1 MRISGVGSCVLD
13 VLHDLPPGGG
23 EDRLAPYLSRTE
35 GDGGLRRG
43 GAVLRRL
50 LEARF
55 GRSSAELVRELGGGP
70 PRYTLG
76 GVAAASLV
84 ATAQLLH
91 GQGAEVRY
99 YTNLSDDEG
108 GAQLRRAF
116 ARTPLS
122 PARFGV
128 RRGRCPSTTILN
140 EQGADGTAE
149 RSFITEPTINEELAL
164 HPAGL
169 DRDFFES
176 QVTLFAG
183 VRWEPH
189 LCADLTRILADCRR
203 AGSLT
208 VLGTAYVNMPGGSRQ
223 RWPLGDSDEAYRHV
237 DLLVMDRTE
246 ALGHS
251 GEPDLERATAFF
263 KASGVGA
270 FAVTQGVE
278 PVLFWSGG
286 GIFAPAEG
294 RLPIPSAILQDKAS
308 GVLPSGDSVGCG
320 DNFLGGVVA
329 STVEQ
334 LRRGRLLDLR
344 QAVIMGSLS
353 GGIAS
358 THAGGVLEERAPG
371 EKRELVERYRRRYE
385 AQLAAVQG

>member
-1 MRISGVGSCVLD
+1 MRISGVGSCILD

-23 EDRLAPYLSRTE
+23 EDRLAPYLSRAE

-55 GRSSAELVRELGGGP
+55 GRTSAELMQELGGGP

-84 ATAQLLH
+84 SAAQLLH
-91 GQGAEVRY
+91 GQGAEVRLY
-99 YTNLSDDEG
+99 SNLSDDEG
-108 GAQLRRAF
+108 GVQVRRAL
-116 ARTPLS
+116 ARTPLC
-122 PARFGV
+122 PARLGL

-140 EQGADGTAE
+140 EQGADGSAE
-149 RSFITEPTINEELAL
+149 RSFITEPNIHEELAL
-164 HPAGL
+164 EPAEL
-169 DRDFFES
+169 DCEFYES
-176 QVTLFAG
+176 EVTLFAG

-189 LCADLTRILADCRR
+189 LCAGLTRILAECRR

-208 VLGTAYVNMPGGSRQ
+208 VLGTAYVNMPGGSRE
-223 RWPLGDSDEAYRHV
+223 RWPLGDSDEAYRHL

-251 GEPDLERATAFF
+251 GEQDLGRAAAFF

-286 GIFAPAEG
+286 GAFAPAEG
-294 RLPIPSAILQDKAS
+294 RLPIPAAILQDKAS
-308 GVLPSGDSVGCG
+308 GALATGDSVGCG
-320 DNFLGGVVA
+320 DNFLGGVAASVA
-329 STVEQ
+329 EQ
-334 LRRGRLLDLR
+334 LRRGRPLDLR
-344 QAVIMGSLS
+344 QAVILGSLS

-371 EKRELVERYRRRYE
+371 EKRALVERYRRRYE